1 MTMIFKF
8 NNVKNL
14 PIAIIDDFYSC
25 EELKLIYQELFF
37 LNNELS
43 KMYPP
48 LITGSAQEDSGQY
61 LKNNIGISL
70 DCTYSDRNISNI
82 LTLNRKLFYPDFIK
96 LLEQSH
102 IFFRYLQ
109 ESSSDKT
116 KVHYF
121 GNGSYYKN
129 HRDGFVLTA
138 LSWFYKKPKKFLG
151 GDLVIEN
158 LKIDCIENRM
168 VIFPSILDHEVLMVE
183 MTEEDENQ
191 KNGRYCITQFI
202 KI

>member
-1 MTMIFKF
+1 MILNF
-8 NNVKNL
+8 NNAKNL
-14 PIAIIDDFYSC
+14 PVAIIDNFYSN

-48 LITGSAQEDSGQY
+48 SMTGGAQEDNGEY

-70 DCTYSDRNISNI
+70 DCAYSDRNISNI
-82 LTLNRKLFYPDFIK
+82 LTLNRKLFHPDFIK
-96 LLEQSH
+96 SLEQSH
-102 IFFRYLQ
+102 IFFRYLR
-109 ESSSDKT
+109 ESNSDKT

-151 GDLVIEN
+151 GDLIIEN
-158 LKIDCIENRM
+158 IKIDCIENRM
-168 VIFPSILDHEVLMVE
+168 VIFPSILDHEVLIVKMK
-183 MTEEDENQ
+183 EEDEDQ

>member
-1 MTMIFKF
+1 MILNF
-8 NNVKNL
+8 NNAKNL
-14 PIAIIDDFYSC
+14 PVAIIDNFYSN

-48 LITGSAQEDSGQY
+48 SMTGGAQEDNGEY

-70 DCTYSDRNISNI
+70 DCAYSDRNISNI
-82 LTLNRKLFYPDFIK
+82 LTLNRKLFHPDFIK
-96 LLEQSH
+96 SLEQSH
-102 IFFRYLQ
+102 IFFRYLR
-109 ESSSDKT
+109 ESNSDKT

-151 GDLVIEN
+151 GDLIIEN
-158 LKIDCIENRM
+158 IKIDCIENRM
-168 VIFPSILDHEVLMVE
+168 VIFPSILDHEVLVVKMK
-183 MTEEDENQ
+183 EEDEDQ